1 MPDAKQHV
9 LIEKIYEEILS
20 MKKEISEI
28 KSTLVGYSLP
38 EMDECDALRVME
50 HERSEGKYRS
60 WKDVKNEP
68 QID

>member
-38 EMDECDALRVME
+38 EMDERDALRVME
-50 HERSEGKYRS
+50 HERSERKYRS
-60 WKDVKNEP
+60 WKDVKKELET
-68 QID
+68 D